1 MNMGKPGISRLLPSK
16 IRAAREE
23 RGLSQTAFAAAL
35 DVSRTAVQ
43 NWESGADFPAIS
55 RIERIAEVTGK
66 PEEWFFQPPFVTN
79 VLTDVIEG
87 AGLAPKPPS
96 AGAANMQAPVSAP
109 PGAVD
114 MQALLAQLVQSQANL
129 SQAMACMAEGQEEL
143 RKGQAEIARAVADLA
158 AQERGATRTDARHR
172 RERAG

>member
-1 MNMGKPGISRLLPSK
+1 MDMGKPGVSRWLPSK

-23 RGLSQTAFAAAL
+23 RGLSQTAFAAEL

-43 NWESGADFPAIS
+43 NWESGGDFPAIS
-55 RIERIAEVTGK
+55 RIARIAEVTGK

-79 VLTDVIEG
+79 ILPDVLAG
-87 AGLAPKPPS
+87 AGLAPESPLRAAQPP
-96 AGAANMQAPVSAP
+96 APVSAP

-114 MQALLAQLVQSQANL
+114 MHALLAQLVQSQDRL
-129 SQAMACMAEGQEEL
+129 SQAMARMAEGQEEL
-143 RKGQAEIARAVADLA
+143 RRGQAEIANAVADLA
-158 AQERGATRTDARHR
+158 AQEQGATRVDVRHR